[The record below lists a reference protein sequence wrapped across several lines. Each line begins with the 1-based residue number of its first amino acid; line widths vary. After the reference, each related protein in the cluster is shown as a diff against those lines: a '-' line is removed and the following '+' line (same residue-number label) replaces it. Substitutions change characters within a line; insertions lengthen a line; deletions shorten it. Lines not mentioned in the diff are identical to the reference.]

1 MLRRIKA
8 QSLVSLPSIVTGVSA
23 VPVHAEW
30 YPAEHVRA
38 PSPETVFSVGC
49 SATTCA
55 SVNVRRKALR
65 RNAERHFANNRSA
78 SSRGSARKP
87 AVAMSSV
94 EVSARFDRGT
104 TLSANRKL
112 MDKLKERLLESETV
126 DASELQKLV
135 FEYSADSTVPM
146 ATI

>member
-1 MLRRIKA
+1 MAGRTFSTDIEQSIDQEVKEITTEAYNTCKA
-8 QSLVSLPSIVTGVSA
+8 
-23 VPVHAEW
+23 
-30 YPAEHVRA
+30 
-38 PSPETVFSVGC
+38 
-49 SATTCA
+49 
-55 SVNVRRKALR
+55 
-65 RNAERHFANNRSA
+65 
-78 SSRGSARKP
+78 
-87 AVAMSSV
+87 
-94 EVSARFDRGT
+94 